1 MISEGFCS
9 TIVVDH
15 CSATIL
21 YVKNMVATK
30 SMQEISAEIDSAVIM
45 ILTTFKFDVPQF
57 CQSAKLKPLPKF
69 PLYVSYVVFI
79 LSKPKLCMYVCFYVC
94 PCLSRSK
101 VH

>member
-69 PLYVSYVVFI
+69 PNIYGIIVTVSFEA
-79 LSKPKLCMYVCFYVC
+79 
-94 PCLSRSK
+94 
-101 VH
+101 VHTAIGLALNDRNEV